1 MDTRLDHSIVCTLI
15 STTHEHNQADS
26 LKQSH
31 QDMIGDRLL
40 VWWIQNTGW
49 ASKGKSKGK
58 GHHGKGKQRVMDG
71 GSQTQHT
78 VSQSN
83 SMTSAHTHALNEFV
97 ANKSLIIKR
106 LSTSISIDH
115 LSLKIT
121 CVPFLA
127 VPMKRSTLPT
137 KPVVLICKNKSTM
150 IRIRRKSSRNV

>member
-15 STTHEHNQADS
+15 STTHEHNQANS

-58 GHHGKGKQRVMDG
+58 GHHGKGKQRAMDG

-97 ANKSLIIKR
+97 ANKSLIIK
-106 LSTSISIDH
+106 
-115 LSLKIT
+115 
-121 CVPFLA
+121 P

-137 KPVVLICKNKSTM
+137 KPLVLICKNKSTM